1 MAKQST
7 SIRIRPDLKE
17 ELERRAREAGV
28 PAAALYELY
37 LDEGLRR
44 DEHPLIA
51 FRDGGGGRRA
61 VVVGTRIS
69 VGQLVDTIEAS
80 PGKGEKR
87 LREAADYLSLPLSHV
102 QAAVRYYARFKEE
115 VDEWRQRNADAS
127 ERAYQ
132 AWLREQALFS

>member
-28 PAAALYELY
+28 SAAALYEQFI
-37 LDEGLRR
+37 DEGLRR
-44 DEHPLIA
+44 EEHPLIA

-61 VVVGTRIS
+61 VIAGRRIA
-69 VGQLVDTIEAS
+69 VGQIVDTIEAS
-80 PGKGEKR
+80 PGKGDAR
-87 LREAADYLSLPLSHV
+87 LKEAAEYLSLPLSHV
-102 QAAVRYYARFKEE
+102 QAAVRYYAQFKDE
-115 VDEWRQRNADAS
+115 VDEWRQRNADAA
-127 ERAYQ
+127 ERAHE